1 MMQVRMLLLML
12 MPILVAPILV
22 PNVFAAPGE
31 LCQEQISVDPCGL
44 LSNPLSF
51 ATQPFDELMPGF
63 GGLLIWGPVIF
74 AIWMVSKSPMI
85 TAVVG
90 LIVATSVIGLDQDAV
105 GVGVLLMAL
114 SIGIAMFQLFPRI
127 KRPLT

>member
-1 MMQVRMLLLML
+1 ML
-12 MPILVAPILV
+12 MPILITPALV
-22 PNVFAAPGE
+22 PEVFAAPGE
-31 LCQEQISVDPCGL
+31 LCQEQISLNPCGL
-44 LSNPLSF
+44 LTNPLGF
-51 ATQPFDELMPGF
+51 ATEPFDELMPGF
-63 GGLLIWGPVIF
+63 GGLLLWGPIVF

-90 LIVATSVIGLDQDAV
+90 LIISTSVIGLDQEAV

>member
-1 MMQVRMLLLML
+1 MHLVGLSLMSILPVLLISL
-12 MPILVAPILV
+12 P
-22 PNVFAAPGE
+22 AAYGDPGD
-31 LCQEQISVDPCGL
+31 LCQEQLSTDPCGL
-44 LSNPLSF
+44 MSNPLSF
-51 ATQPFDELMPGF
+51 ATQPFDEIMPGF
-63 GGLLIWGPVIF
+63 GGLMLWGPIVF

-90 LIVATSVIGLDQDAV
+90 LIIAVSVTGLDQEAV
-105 GVGVLLMAL
+105 GVGVLLVAL